1 MQQPARLETASGGT
15 GAPLV
20 PEKALHEAIVVCDYW
35 GMRRIRLSQAALI
48 GSTALV
54 AGWWWP
60 GHQIPHPPQE
70 PCLAGYGRSKPT
82 HI

>member
-35 GMRRIRLSQAALI
+35 GMRRIRLSQEVLI

-54 AGWWWP
+54 AGVGGGLAINTTSASGTLP
-60 GHQIPHPPQE
+60 GR
-70 PCLAGYGRSKPT
+70 LR
-82 HI
+82 